1 MGAKS
6 CPPTPEHPLAG
17 VALGTL
23 YALGGL
29 LGISLGILNPI
40 VAIFMEE
47 RHVDGVLIGANASLL
62 FLCVALAAPFAGRAL
77 RRIGLRRVVAVG
89 LLAYATA
96 AVSFPWQSDIGLW
109 FALRGLMGLGMAC
122 AMIGT
127 QTALSCFAGEE
138 RRAVANGVY
147 GLCFG
152 IGLAVGPVVGS
163 YLYGLAHHLPFT
175 VATVLL
181 VQAAVLVAIGLPGA
195 RAEPERASGRLLLR
209 AGIPVQAVLAY
220 GFAEATLLT
229 LYPAVLVRQG
239 FTAMATAHHL
249 AAFVLGGLLGT
260 LPVSHLGDRLG
271 YRRVLF
277 GCGMG
282 GIVALAVLMRV
293 DSVSA
298 LIGDVWVRLGQEGQP
313 ISAEYVAG
321 GAAFA
326 TGLTLGPV
334 FALALALLARILP
347 RADLPGGTALF
358 TAAFAVG
365 SAGGP
370 WLSAWIMPHGGGQH
384 LFTPSMA
391 LFGMLVFSQ
400 AVSWLWRWLRSFAS
414 DYAID
419 TR

>member
-1 MGAKS
+1 
-6 CPPTPEHPLAG
+6 
-17 VALGTL
+17 
-23 YALGGL
+23 
-29 LGISLGILNPI
+29 
-40 VAIFMEE
+40 
-47 RHVDGVLIGANASLL
+47 
-62 FLCVALAAPFAGRAL
+62 
-77 RRIGLRRVVAVG
+77 
-89 LLAYATA
+89 
-96 AVSFPWQSDIGLW
+96 
-109 FALRGLMGLGMAC
+109 
-122 AMIGT
+122 
-127 QTALSCFAGEE
+127 
-138 RRAVANGVY
+138 
-147 GLCFG
+147 
-152 IGLAVGPVVGS
+152 
-163 YLYGLAHHLPFT
+163 
-175 VATVLL
+175 
-181 VQAAVLVAIGLPGA
+181 
-195 RAEPERASGRLLLR
+195 
-209 AGIPVQAVLAY
+209 
-220 GFAEATLLT
+220 
-229 LYPAVLVRQG
+229 
-239 FTAMATAHHL
+239 
-249 AAFVLGGLLGT
+249 
-260 LPVSHLGDRLG
+260 
-271 YRRVLF
+271 RRVLF

-334 FALALALLARILP
+334 FALALALLARILS

-370 WLSAWIMPHGGGQH
+370 WLSAWIMRHGGGQH

>member
-1 MGAKS
+1 MPKS
-6 CPPTPEHPLAG
+6 GPPTPEHPLAG

-40 VAIFMEE
+40 IAIVLEE
-47 RHVDGVLIGANASLL
+47 RGVDGVLIGANASLP
-62 FLCVALAAPFAGRAL
+62 FVCVALAAPLAGRAL
-77 RRIGLRRVVAVG
+77 RRVGLRRVVAVG
-89 LLAYATA
+89 LLAYAGA
-96 AVSFPWQSDIGLW
+96 AVAFPEQTGIGAW
-109 FALRGLMGLGMAC
+109 FGLRGLMGLGLAC

-127 QTALSCFAGEE
+127 QTGLSCFAGEE
-138 RRAVANGVY
+138 RRALANGIY

-163 YLYGLAHHLPFT
+163 YLYGLAHHLPFS
-175 VATVLL
+175 AAAVLL
-181 VQAAVLVAIGLPGA
+181 VQAGVLVAIGLPGA
-195 RAEPERASGRLLLR
+195 RAEPERASARLLLR
-209 AGIPVQAVLAY
+209 AAIPVQAVLAY

-239 FTAMATAHHL
+239 FTAMAVAHHL

-277 GCGMG
+277 GCGLA
-282 GIVALAVLMRV
+282 GIIALAALMRI
-293 DSVSA
+293 DSVCT
-298 LIGDVWVRLGQEGQP
+298 LIADVWALLGLESRP
-313 ISAEYVAG
+313 PAAEFVAG
-321 GAAFA
+321 AAAIA

-334 FALALALLARILP
+334 FALALALLATLLS
-347 RADLPGGTALF
+347 RAQLPGGTALF

-370 WLSAWIMPHGGGQH
+370 WLSAWLVQHEGGRH

-391 LFGMLVFSQ
+391 LFGLLVLSL
-400 AVSWLWRWLRSFAS
+400 AMNWLWRRLRSLAGA
-414 DYAID
+414 YAID
-419 TR
+419 AG